1 MGSVGQ
7 NQAHYVSS
15 SSPGGS
21 SSQTSPGIGLV
32 KFAEC
37 RYRGKAAV
45 YNCRLVRFSSVQF
58 SSMHFQ
64 TTRFSE
70 VLKEVGFEPHRNCPL
85 EMDDLHRCSSR
96 LLRSSKTE
104 ASVTEFHC
112 CSWHSKISVFHRTEI
127 GLARE
132 IHRRYADVLEVCSIS
147 TSDTVKCKECNL
159 ELYLLRHRPP
169 V

>member
-1 MGSVGQ
+1 MFLQVHQVAAAVIRHPALVWSSLQSVGI
-7 NQAHYVSS
+7 AAKLLSTIA
-15 SSPGGS
+15 GLFGS
-21 SSQTSPGIGLV
+21 
-32 KFAEC
+32 
-37 RYRGKAAV
+37 
-45 YNCRLVRFSSVQF
+45 VRFSSVQF

-96 LLRSSKTE
+96 LFRSSKTE

-127 GLARE
+127 GSARE